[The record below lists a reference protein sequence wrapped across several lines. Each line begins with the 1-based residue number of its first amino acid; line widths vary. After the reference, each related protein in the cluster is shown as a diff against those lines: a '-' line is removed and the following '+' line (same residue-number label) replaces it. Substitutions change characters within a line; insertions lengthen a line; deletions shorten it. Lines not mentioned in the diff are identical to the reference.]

1 MPKGWQNFC
10 SARLIMMEL
19 ITSAWTLFRFSFAA
33 DGWTEAE
40 AEAEEEEGQGYK
52 KV

>member
-1 MPKGWQNFC
+1 
-10 SARLIMMEL
+10 MEL

-33 DGWTEAE
+33 DGWAE